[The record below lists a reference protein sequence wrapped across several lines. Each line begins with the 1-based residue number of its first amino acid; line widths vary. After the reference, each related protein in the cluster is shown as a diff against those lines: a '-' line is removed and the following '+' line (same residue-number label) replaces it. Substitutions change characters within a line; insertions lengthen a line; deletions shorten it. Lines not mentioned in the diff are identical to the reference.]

1 MADVVPD
8 LVSDLVAPEGVE
20 PGYSGDDEVEE
31 EEVDAKEFKEEFEDP
46 YESEYPSE
54 EEAYGQE
61 EDNLPSDMKGEELSD
76 ANDNR
81 ANQNLNG
88 TEDGLQLPV
97 VKKIRTVKK
106 VFRCS
111 LCDFFSFNREST
123 EQHIRIHNEPQNTK
137 LYYCSTCKYST
148 RIKPYFDKHRKLHSN
163 TIVRPFKCSYCPYQ
177 GRFRSHT
184 RAHEMRHHTGE
195 KPFVCSL
202 CERGFVEQHILAR
215 HMRTAHTDERPYVC
229 DVCSRSYKQL
239 NALRVHQR
247 KHFDDAYVCEFCRK
261 RFSTIHQLQ
270 RHLDSHQDK
279 NIPCPVKGCTF
290 KTINT
295 QRIENHVKNFHK
307 ERSCQDCDFRTTI
320 HKEYIR
326 HKNAHS
332 KKIIRTY
339 KCPHCSKTF
348 ASIHNMKKHQ
358 VVHTGM
364 REFQCN
370 KCPYNTQKRN
380 ILLKH
385 LELHHLIENNPDLL
399 NKFMKCDLCDF
410 ICESKKILGVH
421 RRIHN
426 TLATTKEGQNNEGSY
441 VCSICNGILN
451 TRDEL
456 VEHLLLEHSNY
467 RTNKCHHC
475 KYTTSVLSEMSI
487 HLDFHEIQSNES
499 ADVHT
504 CQQCGYLN
512 IDHDEFAD
520 HLKKCQDEQLE
531 KQKDLDRKKRGPHKE
546 IKPYKCPLCST
557 RVQSASSLKTHVISH
572 SGVHRGRKH
581 LKCNEEDARPP
592 TEAEFQDHEP
602 QLEQKAYF
610 CNLCDFYSTN
620 AGAFTCH
627 QKVHEMHHTSFVD
640 SNNDNHSNSKLHQQ
654 HTEDEPVTDEG
665 YEELDSGAETD
676 GLEES
681 EELTDVEEVEMGP
694 DDLED
699 DGVENNSEVGEQQDE
714 AVVQYKYGSEQ

>member
-1 MADVVPD
+1 MTDVSPILAAPD
-8 LVSDLVAPEGVE
+8 RIE
-20 PGYSGDDEVEE
+20 PGYSGDDEIE
-31 EEVDAKEFKEEFEDP
+31 EEVVSKEEFKEEFEES
-46 YESEYPSE
+46 YERTYSSE
-54 EEAYGQE
+54 EDEEEYEGEDLPPDMKEQDIIE
-61 EDNLPSDMKGEELSD
+61 EDEEEEED
-76 ANDNR
+76 ENDDS
-81 ANQNLNG
+81 QNLDETG
-88 TEDGLQLPV
+88 EGQGPV

-279 NIPCPVKGCTF
+279 NISCPVKGCTF

-307 ERSCQDCDFRTTI
+307 ERCCHECDFRTTI

-385 LELHHLIENNPDLL
+385 LELHHLIENNPELL

-426 TLATTKEGQNNEGSY
+426 TLATAKESQGNEGSY

-451 TRDEL
+451 SRDEL

-475 KYTTSVLSEMSI
+475 KYTTSVLSEMSL

-512 IDHDEFAD
+512 IDHDDFAE
-520 HLKKCQDEQLE
+520 HLKKCHDEQQE

-572 SGVHRGRKH
+572 SGVHRGRRH
-581 LKCNEEDARPP
+581 LKCKDEGSRPSADV
-592 TEAEFQDHEP
+592 EIQGQEQQMEP
-602 QLEQKAYF
+602 KAYF

-640 SNNDNHSNSKLHQQ
+640 NNPNNKLHEQS
-654 HTEDEPVTDEG
+654 TEDEPVTDEG
-665 YEELDSGAETD
+665 YEEELDSGAETD

-694 DDLED
+694 DDVED
-699 DGVENNSEVGEQQDE
+699 GRDTNPEPREQEDGE
-714 AVVQYKYGSEQ
+714 VVQYNYASEQ